1 MRYTD
6 HDAIAT
12 AALQVCEDIRDQWPL
27 ELYRNLVEQCIAEP
41 ERMAQIVMAL
51 AAFVPVEESILATI
65 RRVEAITDRRVERT
79 NLRVV
84 SA

>member
-6 HDAIAT
+6 HDAIAN

-51 AAFVPVEESILATI
+51 AAFVPVEESILTTI
-65 RRVEAITDRRVERT
+65 RRVEAITDRRIERT